1 MIKKIIEI
9 ISDHSQITLITSIL
23 TLIIFS
29 PYYWNAALQNY
40 FHFIF
45 LSFILF
51 SAILTLKKSGNKLKV
66 IQQAGYLIII
76 ITLASAI
83 TNNSYVELVNRIL
96 FVLFF
101 MLVAINLLVG
111 IVRSKEVD
119 TEVIFSAVAVYVLFG
134 FCGAVLAAVINF
146 FVPTAFSIESSYSSQ
161 FHQFLYF
168 SFVTI
173 TTTGYGDILPITPL
187 ARTLAIFLALFGQL
201 YLTVII
207 GILIGKY
214 LSGNKNLGH

>member
-1 MIKKIIEI
+1 MVKKISKLL
-9 ISDHSQITLITSIL
+9 SDHSQITLIISIL
-23 TLIIFS
+23 LLIIFS
-29 PYYWNAALQNY
+29 PYYWDAPLENY
-40 FHFIF
+40 FNFLF
-45 LSFILF
+45 LSLILL
-51 SAILTLKKSGNKLKV
+51 SAILTLKKRSNILKV
-66 IQQAGYLIII
+66 IKQAGYLIII
-76 ITLASAI
+76 STLIAAI
-83 TNNSYVELVNRIL
+83 TDNSYLELVNRIL

-101 MLVAINLLVG
+101 MMVAINLLVG
-111 IVRSKEVD
+111 IVKSKEVD
-119 TEVIFSAVAVYVLFG
+119 TDVIFSAVAVYVLFG
-134 FCGAVLAAVINF
+134 FCGAILAAVIMF
-146 FVPTAFSIESSYSSQ
+146 FVPTAFSLNSTYSSQ

-214 LSGNKNLGH
+214 LSGRK

>member
-1 MIKKIIEI
+1 MLKKITKLL
-9 ISDHSQITLITSIL
+9 SDHSQIALIVSIL
-23 TLIIFS
+23 LLIIFS
-29 PYYWNAALQNY
+29 PYYWDASLANY
-40 FHFIF
+40 FNFIF
-45 LSFILF
+45 LSFILI
-51 SAILTLKKSGNKLKV
+51 SAILTLKKRSDILRV
-66 IQQAGYLIII
+66 IKRAGYLIII
-76 ITLASAI
+76 LTLIAAI
-83 TNNSYVELVNRIL
+83 TDNPYVDLVNRIL

-119 TEVIFSAVAVYVLFG
+119 TDVIFSAVAVYVLFG
-134 FCGAVLAAVINF
+134 FCGAVLAAVIMF
-146 FVPTAFSIESSYSSQ
+146 FEPAAFALNSTYSSQ

-214 LSGNKNLGH
+214 LSSDKK

>member
-1 MIKKIIEI
+1 MVKKISKL
-9 ISDHSQITLITSIL
+9 ISDHSQIALIVSIL
-23 TLIIFS
+23 LLIIFS
-29 PYYWNAALQNY
+29 PYYWDASLSNY
-40 FHFIF
+40 FNFIF
-45 LSFILF
+45 LSFILL
-51 SAILTLKKSGNKLKV
+51 SAILTLKKRSNLLK
-66 IQQAGYLIII
+66 IIKQAGYFIII
-76 ITLASAI
+76 LTLIAAI
-83 TNNSYVELVNRIL
+83 TDNTHIELVNRIL
-96 FVLFF
+96 FVIFF
-101 MLVAINLLVG
+101 MMVAINLLVG

-119 TEVIFSAVAVYVLFG
+119 TDVIFSAVAVYVLFG
-134 FCGAVLAAVINF
+134 FCGAVLAAVIMF
-146 FVPTAFSIESSYSSQ
+146 FEPSAFSLSSTYSSQ

-214 LSGNKNLGH
+214 LSGGKKT

>member
-1 MIKKIIEI
+1 MIKKITKL
-9 ISDHSQITLITSIL
+9 ISDYSQVSLIVSIL
-23 TLIIFS
+23 FLIIFL
-29 PYYWNAALQNY
+29 PYYWDAPLANY
-40 FHFIF
+40 FNFIF
-45 LSFILF
+45 LSFILL
-51 SAILTLKKSGNKLKV
+51 SAILTLKKSSNILKV
-66 IQQAGYLIII
+66 IKQAGYLIII
-76 ITLASAI
+76 LTLIAAI
-83 TNNSYVELVNRIL
+83 TDNPYLELVNRIL

-101 MLVAINLLVG
+101 ILVAINLLIG
-111 IVRSKEVD
+111 IVKSKEVD

-146 FVPTAFSIESSYSSQ
+146 FVPTAFSLNSTYSSQ

-214 LSGNKNLGH
+214 LSGNKKV

>member
-1 MIKKIIEI
+1 MVKKISKLL
-9 ISDHSQITLITSIL
+9 SDHSQISLIVSIL
-23 TLIIFS
+23 LLIVCS
-29 PYYWNAALQNY
+29 PYYWDAPLANY
-40 FHFIF
+40 FNFIF
-45 LSFILF
+45 LSFILL
-51 SAILTLKKSGNKLKV
+51 SAILTLKKRSNLLK
-66 IQQAGYLIII
+66 IIKQAGYLVIILTL
-76 ITLASAI
+76 ITAI
-83 TNNSYVELVNRIL
+83 TNNSYLELVNRIL
-96 FVLFF
+96 FVLFL
-101 MLVAINLLVG
+101 MMVAINLLVG

-119 TEVIFSAVAVYVLFG
+119 TDVIFSAVAVYVLFG
-134 FCGAVLAAVINF
+134 FCGAVLAAVIMF
-146 FVPTAFSIESSYSSQ
+146 FVPTAFSLNSTYSSQ

-214 LSGNKNLGH
+214 LSGG